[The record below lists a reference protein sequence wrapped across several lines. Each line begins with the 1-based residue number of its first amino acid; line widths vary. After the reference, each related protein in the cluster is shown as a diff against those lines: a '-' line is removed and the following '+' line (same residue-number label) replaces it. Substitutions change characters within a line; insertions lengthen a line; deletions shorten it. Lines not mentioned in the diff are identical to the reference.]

1 MCFRHLLICLMTIL
15 SELTELMMSQAQQL
29 QQQPNAT
36 LLYTTTGEPVAI
48 SLPGQ
53 TSDYELYKSKQSKIA
68 GAILIT
74 NGVLSIVLNGIGIGL
89 REIGTF
95 PGHGFWCGIMVS
107 ISCIFY
113 ILTFISGLKNK

>member
-1 MCFRHLLICLMTIL
+1 MTIL